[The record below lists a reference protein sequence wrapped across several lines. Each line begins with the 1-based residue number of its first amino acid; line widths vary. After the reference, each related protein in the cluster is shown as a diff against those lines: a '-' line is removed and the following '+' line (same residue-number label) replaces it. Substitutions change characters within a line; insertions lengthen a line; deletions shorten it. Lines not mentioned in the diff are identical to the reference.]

1 MAIGMIKEF
10 TEESAIVLGFVI
22 VLLSSVFFCFQNVVV
37 RVLFTSHPVFGI
49 TEIGGFVTPT
59 LQHSFLLLFMR
70 MLVVVPAMAM
80 LAPRLYAGTWK
91 EVHQLHLPEQRS
103 LLWQCLGSGVL
114 MFLYL
119 ALLYISIGLIPTGIA
134 LTLFFSYPMFTALL
148 SWRFFGNRPTPLRL
162 GVMVAILLGS
172 ALTMPVVHASV
183 SQNTWIGIMLGLA
196 SGFTYAFYTILAQ
209 KSFETMHPVPFT
221 WLSFTIA
228 LLLSGISLILGN
240 LQDVQ
245 LPWLALWIGGLLSA
259 TFTFGGHL
267 LNNFGIRL
275 IGATS
280 ASMVAA
286 TNPALTVVLAWF
298 TIQET
303 LTNVQLLGVLI
314 VTLSVAL
321 LSREHHSRR

>member
-1 MAIGMIKEF
+1 MATAMIKEF
-10 TEESAIVLGFVI
+10 TKESAIVLGFFI

-37 RVLFTSHPVFGI
+37 RVLFTSHPVLGI
-49 TEIGGFVTPT
+49 AEIGGFVTPT

-70 MLVVVPAMAM
+70 MLVVVPAMGL
-80 LAPRLYAGTWK
+80 LAPRLYSGTWK
-91 EVHQLHLPEQRS
+91 EVQQLRLPERRS

-134 LTLFFSYPMFTALL
+134 LTLFFTYPMFTALF
-148 SWRFFGNRPTPLRL
+148 SWRFFGNRPTLLRW
-162 GVMVAILLGS
+162 VVIVAILLGS
-172 ALTMPVVHASV
+172 TLTMPVVHASIN
-183 SQNTWIGIMLGLA
+183 QNSWIGILLGIA

-221 WLSFTIA
+221 WLSFAIA
-228 LLLSGISLILGN
+228 LILSGLSLLLWN
-240 LQDVQ
+240 LQDSQ

-280 ASMVAA
+280 ASIVAT

-303 LTNVQLLGVLI
+303 LTSIQLLGVVI

-321 LSREHHSRR
+321 LSWEHHSPR